1 MTPELRTER
10 LEFLPYRPEH
20 EDVFVELL
28 RDEEVCR
35 WMGQDLVPEPQ
46 IREVFRAILTDIY
59 PQGRFDVWGLW
70 LAGRYIGHAEVKPT
84 GNVEG
89 HELVTALA
97 PGYWGRG
104 LGGEAVRGLL
114 RHAAENL
121 GLTEAYGM
129 VGAENTASLAMC
141 RRLGFR
147 HLRDV
152 VGDDGSVTKLL
163 VIPTAQG
170 GSEGASRTAVE
181 ATAQTPAPG
190 AGTTDGPPPAGARGA
205 EGLTGAPG
213 ATDRV
218 GAASGE
224 YLAGVVGGEGP
235 AGARGATGTA
245 GARGVTGTVGA
256 VSGEDLAGVVGGEVS
271 AGATGG
277 EGLAGVVGGVG
288 PAGARGATGTAG
300 AAGGEGLAGVV
311 GGAGPAGAR
320 GATGTVGA
328 VSGGN
333 LAGVVG
339 GEGPAGAKIGEGLA
353 GVAGGEEPAGAATG
367 EGLAGA
373 ASAGEAG

>member
-147 HLRDV
+147 YLRDV

-271 AGATGG
+271 AGATIG
-277 EGLAGVVGGVG
+277 EGLAGVVGDEGT
-288 PAGARGATGTAG
+288 AGARGATGTAG

-353 GVAGGEEPAGAATG
+353 GVAGGEGPAGAATG
-367 EGLAGA
+367 EGLTGA

>member
-46 IREVFRAILTDIY
+46 IREVFRAILADIY

-97 PGYWGRG
+97 PGYWGQG

-181 ATAQTPAPG
+181 ATEQTPASG
-190 AGTTDGPPPAGARGA
+190 AGTPDGPPPAGARGA

-213 ATDRV
+213 ATGTV

-224 YLAGVVGGEGP
+224 DLAGVVGGEGP
-235 AGARGATGTA
+235 AGAT
-245 GARGVTGTVGA
+245 
-256 VSGEDLAGVVGGEVS
+256 
-271 AGATGG
+271 
-277 EGLAGVVGGVG
+277 
-288 PAGARGATGTAG
+288 
-300 AAGGEGLAGVV
+300 
-311 GGAGPAGAR
+311 
-320 GATGTVGA
+320 
-328 VSGGN
+328 
-333 LAGVVG
+333 
-339 GEGPAGAKIGEGLA
+339 IGEGLA
-353 GVAGGEEPAGAATG
+353 GVAGGEGLAGAATG

>member
-97 PGYWGRG
+97 PGYWGQG

-163 VIPTAQG
+163 VIPTAAG
-170 GSEGASRTAVE
+170 GPDSTGRTAVA
-181 ATAQTPAPG
+181 ATARTPAPG
-190 AGTTDGPPPAGARGA
+190 IGIGTADGPVPAVARGT
-205 EGLTGAPG
+205 EGLTGVPG
-213 ATDRV
+213 AT
-218 GAASGE
+218 G
-224 YLAGVVGGEGP
+224 
-235 AGARGATGTA
+235 
-245 GARGVTGTVGA
+245 
-256 VSGEDLAGVVGGEVS
+256 S
-271 AGATGG
+271 AGAVVAQGLAGAATG
-277 EGLAGVVGGVG
+277 EGL
-288 PAGARGATGTAG
+288 
-300 AAGGEGLAGVV
+300 
-311 GGAGPAGAR
+311 
-320 GATGTVGA
+320 
-328 VSGGN
+328 
-333 LAGVVG
+333 
-339 GEGPAGAKIGEGLA
+339 
-353 GVAGGEEPAGAATG
+353 AGAATG

>member
-97 PGYWGRG
+97 PGYWGQG

-141 RRLGFR
+141 HRLGFR

-163 VIPTAQG
+163 VIPTAEG

-181 ATAQTPAPG
+181 ATARTPAPG
-190 AGTTDGPPPAGARGA
+190 VGTTDGGPVPAGARGA
-205 EGLTGAPG
+205 EGVTGAP
-213 ATDRV
+213 
-218 GAASGE
+218 
-224 YLAGVVGGEGP
+224 
-235 AGARGATGTA
+235 
-245 GARGVTGTVGA
+245 
-256 VSGEDLAGVVGGEVS
+256 
-271 AGATGG
+271 
-277 EGLAGVVGGVG
+277 
-288 PAGARGATGTAG
+288 GATGTAG
-300 AAGGEGLAGVV
+300 AASGEDHLAEVAGGEGLAG
-311 GGAGPAGAR
+311 
-320 GATGTVGA
+320 
-328 VSGGN
+328 
-333 LAGVVG
+333 
-339 GEGPAGAKIGEGLA
+339 
-353 GVAGGEEPAGAATG
+353 AAIG

>member
-10 LEFLPYRPEH
+10 LVFLPYRPEH

-70 LAGRYIGHAEVKPT
+70 LEGRYIGHAEVKPT

-114 RHAAENL
+114 RHAAANL
-121 GLTEAYGM
+121 GLAEAYGM

-141 RRLGFR
+141 TRLGFR

-163 VIPTAQG
+163 VIPTA
-170 GSEGASRTAVE
+170 A
-181 ATAQTPAPG
+181 
-190 AGTTDGPPPAGARGA
+190 AGTAAVMQPPATGTGTGATDGGPVPG
-205 EGLTGAPG
+205 GAPG
-213 ATDRV
+213 A
-218 GAASGE
+218 
-224 YLAGVVGGEGP
+224 
-235 AGARGATGTA
+235 
-245 GARGVTGTVGA
+245 
-256 VSGEDLAGVVGGEVS
+256 
-271 AGATGG
+271 
-277 EGLAGVVGGVG
+277 
-288 PAGARGATGTAG
+288 
-300 AAGGEGLAGVV
+300 
-311 GGAGPAGAR
+311 
-320 GATGTVGA
+320 
-328 VSGGN
+328 
-333 LAGVVG
+333 
-339 GEGPAGAKIGEGLA
+339 
-353 GVAGGEEPAGAATG
+353 

-373 ASAGEAG
+373 GNAGEAG

>member
-20 EDVFVELL
+20 EDVFVALL

-97 PGYWGRG
+97 PGYWGQG

-163 VIPTAQG
+163 VIPTAAG

-181 ATAQTPAPG
+181 ATAQTPPPG
-190 AGTTDGPPPAGARGA
+190 ADTTDGPAPAGARGA
-205 EGLTGAPG
+205 EGLAGAPG
-213 ATDRV
+213 AT
-218 GAASGE
+218 GSAGTMGGE
-224 YLAGVVGGEGP
+224 DLAGVVGGEGP
-235 AGARGATGTA
+235 AG
-245 GARGVTGTVGA
+245 V
-256 VSGEDLAGVVGGEVS
+256 
-271 AGATGG
+271 
-277 EGLAGVVGGVG
+277 
-288 PAGARGATGTAG
+288 
-300 AAGGEGLAGVV
+300 
-311 GGAGPAGAR
+311 
-320 GATGTVGA
+320 
-328 VSGGN
+328 
-333 LAGVVG
+333 
-339 GEGPAGAKIGEGLA
+339 KIGEGLA
-353 GVAGGEEPAGAATG
+353 GVAGGEGPAGAATGQGLAGAATGEGLAGAATGEGLAGAATG

-373 ASAGEAG
+373 ASAGEVG

>member
-97 PGYWGRG
+97 PGYWGQG

-141 RRLGFR
+141 HRLGFR

-163 VIPTAQG
+163 VIPTAEG
-170 GSEGASRTAVE
+170 GSEGVSRTAVE
-181 ATAQTPAPG
+181 ATARTPAPG
-190 AGTTDGPPPAGARGA
+190 VGTTDGPVPAGARGA
-205 EGLTGAPG
+205 EGVTGAP
-213 ATDRV
+213 
-218 GAASGE
+218 
-224 YLAGVVGGEGP
+224 
-235 AGARGATGTA
+235 
-245 GARGVTGTVGA
+245 
-256 VSGEDLAGVVGGEVS
+256 
-271 AGATGG
+271 
-277 EGLAGVVGGVG
+277 
-288 PAGARGATGTAG
+288 GATGTAG
-300 AAGGEGLAGVV
+300 AASGEDHLAEVAGGEDLAG
-311 GGAGPAGAR
+311 
-320 GATGTVGA
+320 AT
-328 VSGGN
+328 
-333 LAGVVG
+333 
-339 GEGPAGAKIGEGLA
+339 IGEGLA
-353 GVAGGEEPAGAATG
+353 GAATGEGLAGAATG

>member
-20 EDVFVELL
+20 EDVFVALL

-59 PQGRFDVWGLW
+59 PEGRFDVWGLW

-97 PGYWGRG
+97 PGYWGQG

-163 VIPTAQG
+163 VIPTAAG
-170 GSEGASRTAVE
+170 GSERASRTAVE
-181 ATAQTPAPG
+181 ATAQTPPPG
-190 AGTTDGPPPAGARGA
+190 ADTTDGPAPAGARGA

-213 ATDRV
+213 AT
-218 GAASGE
+218 GTAGTASGGD
-224 YLAGVVGGEGP
+224 LAGVVGGEGP
-235 AGARGATGTA
+235 AG
-245 GARGVTGTVGA
+245 V
-256 VSGEDLAGVVGGEVS
+256 
-271 AGATGG
+271 
-277 EGLAGVVGGVG
+277 
-288 PAGARGATGTAG
+288 
-300 AAGGEGLAGVV
+300 
-311 GGAGPAGAR
+311 
-320 GATGTVGA
+320 
-328 VSGGN
+328 
-333 LAGVVG
+333 
-339 GEGPAGAKIGEGLA
+339 KIGEGLA
-353 GVAGGEEPAGAATG
+353 GVAGGEGLTGAPGATGTAGATGGEDLAGVVGGEGPAGVKIGEGLAGVAGGEGLAGAATGQGLAGAATG

-373 ASAGEAG
+373 ASAGEVG

>member
-20 EDVFVELL
+20 EDVFVALL

-97 PGYWGRG
+97 PGYWGQG

-163 VIPTAQG
+163 VIPTAAG

-190 AGTTDGPPPAGARGA
+190 TGPTDGPAPAGARGA

-213 ATDRV
+213 SA
-218 GAASGE
+218 GAADGE
-224 YLAGVVGGEGP
+224 DLAGVATGEGL
-235 AGARGATGTA
+235 AGVASDEDLAEVA
-245 GARGVTGTVGA
+245 
-256 VSGEDLAGVVGGEVS
+256 SGEDLAGVAGGEGS
-271 AGATGG
+271 AGAPGGEGLTGAATGQYLAGTASGEGLTGVPGVTISAGAATGEGLAAVAGGEGSAGAPGG
-277 EGLAGVVGGVG
+277 EGLAG
-288 PAGARGATGTAG
+288 AATGQGLAG
-300 AAGGEGLAGVV
+300 VASGEGLAGAP
-311 GGAGPAGAR
+311 G
-320 GATGTVGA
+320 
-328 VSGGN
+328 
-333 LAGVVG
+333 
-339 GEGPAGAKIGEGLA
+339 
-353 GVAGGEEPAGAATG
+353 G

>member
-20 EDVFVELL
+20 EDVFVALL

-97 PGYWGRG
+97 PGYWGQG

-163 VIPTAQG
+163 VIPTAAG

-181 ATAQTPAPG
+181 ATAQTPPPG
-190 AGTTDGPPPAGARGA
+190 ADTTDGPLPAGARGA

-213 ATDRV
+213 SA
-218 GAASGE
+218 GAADGE
-224 YLAGVVGGEGP
+224 DLAGVATGEGL
-235 AGARGATGTA
+235 AGVASDEDLAEVA
-245 GARGVTGTVGA
+245 
-256 VSGEDLAGVVGGEVS
+256 SGEDLAGVAGGEGS
-271 AGATGG
+271 AGAPGG
-277 EGLAGVVGGVG
+277 EGLT
-288 PAGARGATGTAG
+288 GAATGQYLAGTAS
-300 AAGGEGLAGVV
+300 GEGLTGV
-311 GGAGPAGAR
+311 P
-320 GATGTVGA
+320 
-328 VSGGN
+328 
-333 LAGVVG
+333 GVT
-339 GEGPAGAKIGEGLA
+339 IS
-353 GVAGGEEPAGAATG
+353 AGAATG
-367 EGLAGA
+367 EGLAAVAGGEGSAGAPGGEDLAGAATGQGLAGVASGEGLAGAPGGEGLAGA
-373 ASAGEAG
+373 ASAREVG

>member
-10 LEFLPYRPEH
+10 LVFLPYRPEH

-35 WMGQDLVPEPQ
+35 WMGQDLVPEQQ
-46 IREVFRAILTDIY
+46 IREVFRVILTDIY

-70 LAGRYIGHAEVKPT
+70 LADRYVGHAEVKPT

-104 LGGEAVRGLL
+104 LGGEVVRGLL
-114 RHAAENL
+114 RHAADSL

-163 VIPTAQG
+163 VIPTA
-170 GSEGASRTAVE
+170 A
-181 ATAQTPAPG
+181 
-190 AGTTDGPPPAGARGA
+190 
-205 EGLTGAPG
+205 
-213 ATDRV
+213 
-218 GAASGE
+218 
-224 YLAGVVGGEGP
+224 
-235 AGARGATGTA
+235 
-245 GARGVTGTVGA
+245 
-256 VSGEDLAGVVGGEVS
+256 
-271 AGATGG
+271 
-277 EGLAGVVGGVG
+277 
-288 PAGARGATGTAG
+288 
-300 AAGGEGLAGVV
+300 
-311 GGAGPAGAR
+311 GGAGPARPPAPDAADGP
-320 GATGTVGA
+320 V
-328 VSGGN
+328 
-333 LAGVVG
+333 
-339 GEGPAGAKIGEGLA
+339 PAGA
-353 GVAGGEEPAGAATG
+353 PGA